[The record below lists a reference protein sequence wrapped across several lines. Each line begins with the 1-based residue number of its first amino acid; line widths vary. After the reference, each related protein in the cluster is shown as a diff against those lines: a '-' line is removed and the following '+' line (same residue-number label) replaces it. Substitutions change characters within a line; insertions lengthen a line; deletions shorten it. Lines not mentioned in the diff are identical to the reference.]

1 MIAAAELL
9 KNGGMLVVVSF
20 HSLEDRIVKHFF
32 SLYSNLRNKPS
43 RYLPLNEGKSNL
55 FKILSKKPFLP
66 DKDEVEKNIRSRSAK
81 LRYAIRNNN
90 SFFYP
95 EEFKRKFKNYFKL
108 EEVRM

>member
-1 MIAAAELL
+1 ME
-9 KNGGMLVVVSF
+9 V
-20 HSLEDRIVKHFF
+20 
-32 SLYSNLRNKPS
+32 RNKPS
-43 RYLPLNEGKSNL
+43 RYLPLNEDKSNL

-108 EEVRM
+108 EEVRL